1 MAKFGL
7 KLKSTDNRYS
17 WLYSWDERDAFG
29 APVKPLGFN
38 SVEEAED
45 YGQAHEIPNFL
56 IEPINEDDFKREKRL
71 LNG

>member
-7 KLKSTDNRYS
+7 RIKNSDSRYN
-17 WLYSWDERDAFG
+17 WLYSWNELADMGQPA
-29 APVKPLGFN
+29 KPLSFN
-38 SVEEAED
+38 SIEEAED

-56 IEPINEDDFKREKRL
+56 IEPINEDLFKREKRL